1 MGRHRLVTTLCNVSG
16 CRSLIANAGNKILHP
31 MTPAPAKRGRKPDA
45 SSKSGQ
51 IRALLA
57 SGMSTAEIAK
67 KVGCTPA
74 LVYNVKAKAGGAK
87 KRGPGRPAKAKGAKG
102 TRKAAASISTAT
114 GIEGILVA
122 VKGAEQERAKM
133 LAALE
138 KIQVVL
144 ADALR

>member
-1 MGRHRLVTTLCNVSG
+1 MRASRYSTPT
-16 CRSLIANAGNKILHP
+16 
-31 MTPAPAKRGRKPDA
+31 TPAPAKRGRKPDA
-45 SSKSGQ
+45 SSKSGK

-57 SGMSTAEIAK
+57 SGMSTADIAK

-87 KRGPGRPAKAKGAKG
+87 KRGPGRPAKTKG
-102 TRKAAASISTAT
+102 TRKAAASISSAT
-114 GIEGILVA
+114 GIEGILAA

-144 ADALR
+144 ADVLAK

>member
-1 MGRHRLVTTLCNVSG
+1 
-16 CRSLIANAGNKILHP
+16 

-45 SSKSGQ
+45 SSKSGK

-57 SGMSTAEIAK
+57 SGLSTAEIAK

-87 KRGPGRPAKAKGAKG
+87 KRGPGRPAKAKGTKG
-102 TRKAAASISTAT
+102 TRKAAASISSAA
-114 GIEGILVA
+114 GIEGILAA

-144 ADALR
+144 ADVLAK

>member
-1 MGRHRLVTTLCNVSG
+1 
-16 CRSLIANAGNKILHP
+16 

-45 SSKSGQ
+45 SSKSGK

-57 SGMSTAEIAK
+57 SGMSAAEIAK

-74 LVYNVKAKAGGAK
+74 LVYNVKAKAGGVK
-87 KRGPGRPAKAKGAKG
+87 KRGPGRPAKAKS
-102 TRKAAASISTAT
+102 KATTSISGTA
-114 GIEGILVA
+114 GIEGILAA

-144 ADALR
+144 ADVLAR

>member
-1 MGRHRLVTTLCNVSG
+1 MSTIARHL
-16 CRSLIANAGNKILHP
+16 ILHP

-45 SSKSGQ
+45 SSKSGK

-57 SGMSTAEIAK
+57 SGMSAAEIAK

-87 KRGPGRPAKAKGAKG
+87 KRGPGRPAKARG
-102 TRKAAASISTAT
+102 KARVSISSAA
-114 GIEGILVA
+114 GIEGILAA

-144 ADALR
+144 ADVLAR